1 MYECMHVMAFIIC
14 LRHLCPILCG
24 DGCSLHLLRFLVF
37 FVCYLMDPTNIKS
50 SASWFSLS
58 LSIFLQIYV
67 TVLNFNFKKDH
78 LKIYVLNVES
88 RDYF

>member
-1 MYECMHVMAFIIC
+1 M
-14 LRHLCPILCG
+14 
-24 DGCSLHLLRFLVF
+24 
-37 FVCYLMDPTNIKS
+37 KS